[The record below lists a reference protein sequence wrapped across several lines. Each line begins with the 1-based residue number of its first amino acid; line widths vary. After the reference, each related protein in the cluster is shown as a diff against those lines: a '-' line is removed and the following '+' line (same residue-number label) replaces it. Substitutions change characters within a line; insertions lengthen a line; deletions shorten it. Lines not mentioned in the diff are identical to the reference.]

1 MSEAAEDSE
10 ALEDCYVEDTERV
23 LDPSLISASL
33 IDRLPQPTGWRILI
47 LPYRPPP
54 VTKAGIYI
62 PDKAID
68 DTQIQTVV
76 GYVLKMGA
84 QAYKDSTRF
93 PEGAWC
99 KENQWVVFARY
110 SGSRLKLNEE
120 DGAAFGSEVRILND
134 DEILGTILDPNDI
147 IHL

>member
-99 KENQWVVFARY
+99 KEKQWVVFARY

>member
-1 MSEAAEDSE
+1 MPEAAEDSKN
-10 ALEDCYVEDTERV
+10 LEDCYVEEEERV
-23 LDPSLISASL
+23 LDPSLISTTL

-54 VTKAGIYI
+54 VTKAGIFI
-62 PDKAID
+62 PDKSID

-76 GYVLKMGA
+76 GYVLKVGP
-84 QAYKDSTRF
+84 QAYKDPTRF
-93 PEGAWC
+93 PEGPWC
-99 KENQWVVFARY
+99 KEKQWVVFARY

-120 DGAAFGSEVRILND
+120 DNAAFGSEVRILND

>member
-10 ALEDCYVEDTERV
+10 ALEDCYVEETERV

-99 KENQWVVFARY
+99 KEKQWVVFARY

>member
-1 MSEAAEDSE
+1 MSEDLDT
-10 ALEDCYVEDTERV
+10 LEECYVEEEERV
-23 LDPSLISASL
+23 LDPSLISSSL

-54 VTKAGIYI
+54 TTKAGIFI

-76 GYVLKMGA
+76 GYVLKVGP
-84 QAYKDSTRF
+84 QAYKDPKRF
-93 PEGAWC
+93 PEGPWC
-99 KENQWVVFARY
+99 KEKQWVVFARY

-120 DGAAFGSEVRILND
+120 DNAAFGNEVRILND

-147 IHL
+147 IHI

>member
-1 MSEAAEDSE
+1 MPEAAEDPKN
-10 ALEDCYVEDTERV
+10 LEDCYVEEEERV
-23 LDPSLISASL
+23 LDPSLISTTL

-54 VTKAGIYI
+54 VTKAGIFI
-62 PDKAID
+62 PDKSID

-76 GYVLKMGA
+76 GYVLKVGP
-84 QAYKDSTRF
+84 QAYKDPTRF
-93 PEGAWC
+93 PEGPWC
-99 KENQWVVFARY
+99 KEKQWVVFARY

-120 DGAAFGSEVRILND
+120 DNAAFGSEVRILND

>member
-1 MSEAAEDSE
+1 MPEAAEDPKN
-10 ALEDCYVEDTERV
+10 LEDCYVEEEERV
-23 LDPSLISASL
+23 LDPSLISTTL

-54 VTKAGIYI
+54 VTKAGIFI
-62 PDKAID
+62 PDKSID

-76 GYVLKMGA
+76 GYVLKVGP
-84 QAYKDSTRF
+84 QAYKDPTRF
-93 PEGAWC
+93 PEGPWC
-99 KENQWVVFARY
+99 KEKQWVVFARY

-120 DGAAFGSEVRILND
+120 DNAAFGSEVRILND

-147 IHL
+147 IHI

>member
-1 MSEAAEDSE
+1 MSEDLDT
-10 ALEDCYVEDTERV
+10 LEECYVEEEERV
-23 LDPSLISASL
+23 LDPSLLSSTL

-54 VTKAGIYI
+54 ITKAVIFI

-76 GYVLKMGA
+76 GYVLKVGP
-84 QAYKDSTRF
+84 QAYKDPKRF
-93 PEGAWC
+93 PEGPWC
-99 KENQWVVFARY
+99 KEKQWVVFARY

-120 DGAAFGSEVRILND
+120 DNAAFGNEVRILND

-147 IHL
+147 IHI

>member
-10 ALEDCYVEDTERV
+10 SLEDCYVEETERV
-23 LDPSLISASL
+23 LDPSLISTTL

-54 VTKAGIYI
+54 ITKAGIFI

-76 GYVLKMGA
+76 GYVLKVGP
-84 QAYKDSTRF
+84 QAYKDPTRF
-93 PEGAWC
+93 PEGPWC
-99 KENQWVVFARY
+99 KEKQWVVFARY

-120 DGAAFGSEVRILND
+120 DNAAFGNEVRILND

>member
-10 ALEDCYVEDTERV
+10 ALEDCYVEETERV

-33 IDRLPQPTGWRILI
+33 LDRLPQPTGWRILI

-99 KENQWVVFARY
+99 KEKQWVVFARY

>member
-1 MSEAAEDSE
+1 MSEAVEESKT
-10 ALEDCYVEDTERV
+10 LEDCYVEETERV

-99 KENQWVVFARY
+99 KEKQWVVFARY

>member
-1 MSEAAEDSE
+1 MSEDLDT
-10 ALEDCYVEDTERV
+10 LEECYVEEEERV
-23 LDPSLISASL
+23 LDPSLLSSTL

-54 VTKAGIYI
+54 ITKAGVFI

-76 GYVLKMGA
+76 GYVLKVGP
-84 QAYKDSTRF
+84 QAYKDPKRF
-93 PEGAWC
+93 PEGPWC
-99 KENQWVVFARY
+99 KEKQWVVFARY

-120 DGAAFGSEVRILND
+120 DNAAFGNEVRILND

-147 IHL
+147 IHI

>member
-10 ALEDCYVEDTERV
+10 SLEDCYVEETERV

-54 VTKAGIYI
+54 GTKAGIYI

-84 QAYKDSTRF
+84 QAYKDSTRC

-99 KENQWVVFARY
+99 KEKQWVVFARY

-134 DEILGTILDPNDI
+134 DEMLGTILAPHDI

>member
-1 MSEAAEDSE
+1 MSEDLDT
-10 ALEDCYVEDTERV
+10 LEDCYVEEEERV
-23 LDPSLISASL
+23 LDPSLLSSTL

-54 VTKAGIYI
+54 ITKAGVFI

-68 DTQIQTVV
+68 DTQIQTGV
-76 GYVLKMGA
+76 GYVLKVGP
-84 QAYKDSTRF
+84 QAYKDPKRF
-93 PEGAWC
+93 PEGPWC
-99 KENQWVVFARY
+99 KEKQWVVFARY

-120 DGAAFGSEVRILND
+120 DNAAFGNEVRILND

-147 IHL
+147 IHI

>member
-10 ALEDCYVEDTERV
+10 SLEDCYVEETERV

-99 KENQWVVFARY
+99 KEQQWVVFARY

>member
-1 MSEAAEDSE
+1 MSEAAEDSKN
-10 ALEDCYVEDTERV
+10 LEDCYVEEEERV
-23 LDPSLISASL
+23 LDPSLISTTL

-54 VTKAGIYI
+54 VTKAGIFI
-62 PDKAID
+62 PDKSID

-76 GYVLKMGA
+76 GYVLKVGP
-84 QAYKDSTRF
+84 QAYKDPTRF
-93 PEGAWC
+93 PEGPWC
-99 KENQWVVFARY
+99 KEKQWVVFARY

-120 DGAAFGSEVRILND
+120 DNAAFGSEVRILND

-147 IHL
+147 IHI

>member
-1 MSEAAEDSE
+1 MPEAAEDSKN
-10 ALEDCYVEDTERV
+10 LEDCYVEEEERV
-23 LDPSLISASL
+23 LDPSLISTTL

-54 VTKAGIYI
+54 VTKAGIFI
-62 PDKAID
+62 PDKSID

-76 GYVLKMGA
+76 GYVLKVGP
-84 QAYKDSTRF
+84 QAYKDPTRF
-93 PEGAWC
+93 PEGPWC
-99 KENQWVVFARY
+99 KEKQWVVFARY

-120 DGAAFGSEVRILND
+120 DNAAFGSEVRILND

-147 IHL
+147 IHI

>member
-1 MSEAAEDSE
+1 MSEDLDT
-10 ALEDCYVEDTERV
+10 LEDCYVEEEERV
-23 LDPSLISASL
+23 LDPSLLSSTL
-33 IDRLPQPTGWRILI
+33 IVRLPQPTGWRILI

-54 VTKAGIYI
+54 TTKAGIFI

-76 GYVLKMGA
+76 GYVLKVGP
-84 QAYKDSTRF
+84 QAYKDPKRF
-93 PEGAWC
+93 PEGPWC
-99 KENQWVVFARY
+99 KEKQWVVFARY

-120 DGAAFGSEVRILND
+120 DNAAFGNEVRILND

-147 IHL
+147 IHI

>member
-1 MSEAAEDSE
+1 MSEDLDT
-10 ALEDCYVEDTERV
+10 LEECYVEEEERV
-23 LDPSLISASL
+23 LDPSLLSSTL

-54 VTKAGIYI
+54 VTKAGIFI

-76 GYVLKMGA
+76 GYVLKVGP
-84 QAYKDSTRF
+84 QAYKDPKRF
-93 PEGAWC
+93 PEGPWC
-99 KENQWVVFARY
+99 KEKQWVVFARY

-120 DGAAFGSEVRILND
+120 DNAAFGNEVRILND

-147 IHL
+147 IHI

>member
-10 ALEDCYVEDTERV
+10 ALEDCYVEETERV

-99 KENQWVVFARY
+99 KEKQWVVFARY
-110 SGSRLKLNEE
+110 SGSRFKLNEE
-120 DGAAFGSEVRILND
+120 DGAGFGSEVRILNA

>member
-1 MSEAAEDSE
+1 MSEDLDT
-10 ALEDCYVEDTERV
+10 LEECYVEEEERV
-23 LDPSLISASL
+23 LDPSLLSSTL
-33 IDRLPQPTGWRILI
+33 IDRLPQPTGWRIHN

-76 GYVLKMGA
+76 GYVLKVGP
-84 QAYKDSTRF
+84 QAYKDPKRF
-93 PEGAWC
+93 PEGPWC
-99 KENQWVVFARY
+99 KEKQWVVFARY

-120 DGAAFGSEVRILND
+120 DNAAFGNEVRILND

-147 IHL
+147 IHI